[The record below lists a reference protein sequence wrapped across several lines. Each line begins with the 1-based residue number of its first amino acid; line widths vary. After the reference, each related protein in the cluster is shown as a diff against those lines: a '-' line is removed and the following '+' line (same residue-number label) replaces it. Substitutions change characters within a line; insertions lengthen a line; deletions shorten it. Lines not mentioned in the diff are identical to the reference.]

1 MEIEQQKINSL
12 GHILKANVL
21 SKEEKITVYQ
31 LMSRKNQRT
40 IMSPLINGEQILD
53 NQTDI
58 KQHIE
63 QHYQQFF
70 NGNTSNTDNQYTTI
84 EDIVQEL
91 EKYQIDDQEKKP
103 WTR

>member
-1 MEIEQQKINSL
+1 MEIEKQKINSV

-31 LMSRKNQRT
+31 SMSRKNQRT
-40 IMSPLINGEQILD
+40 ILSGLINGEQILD

-63 QHYQQFF
+63 QQ
-70 NGNTSNTDNQYTTI
+70 
-84 EDIVQEL
+84 
-91 EKYQIDDQEKKP
+91 
-103 WTR
+103 